1 MPEVTAEQ
9 AIEKFKRKFDPEVI
23 AWRWKLVKPL
33 AVKKLEAQTWL
44 LTELEKIMRTIA
56 EAYELKFP
64 LSAREWWLLKEN
76 WDSFLKDYDTG
87 LELWLKAG
95 LSREAF
101 DDFWQMSKRLRVRK
115 QTITSYLWITQG

>member
-76 WDSFLKDYDTG
+76 WDSFLKGYDTG

-95 LSREAF
+95 LNREAF
-101 DDFWQMSKRLRVRK
+101 DDFWQMSKRFRARK